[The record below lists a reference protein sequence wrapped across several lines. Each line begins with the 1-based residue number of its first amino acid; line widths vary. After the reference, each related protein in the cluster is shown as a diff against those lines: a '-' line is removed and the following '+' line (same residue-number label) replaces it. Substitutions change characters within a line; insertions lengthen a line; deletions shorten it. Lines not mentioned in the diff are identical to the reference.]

1 MKKNKLTKAERLAAY
16 KAEKAAEK
24 AKIERW
30 EQLAKYLS
38 TNCMLVITNIEEHF
52 YHDAMLL
59 EKKGVKV
66 SLDEIGR
73 NLRMLHG
80 DGKYFVC
87 HPGRF
92 EFSPSRFFEYAKET
106 NPHLLF
112 SLPSAIRDLCVENL
126 IEFKCIE
133 ENNHGSL
140 GTSAYFE
147 ILKS

>member
-38 TNCMLVITNIEEHF
+38 TNCMLVITNIEDHF

-73 NLRMLHG
+73 NLRRRSPRNLRGKAKTMSVRRPSG
-80 DGKYFVC
+80 DREHLKLPIG
-87 HPGRF
+87 
-92 EFSPSRFFEYAKET
+92 SRPKE
-106 NPHLLF
+106 
-112 SLPSAIRDLCVENL
+112 
-126 IEFKCIE
+126 
-133 ENNHGSL
+133 
-140 GTSAYFE
+140 
-147 ILKS
+147 